1 MATRRIKITE
11 ESQKKAGNRPTAVA
25 LAYHPGVDN
34 APKVVASGSGRV
46 AEQIVALAHE
56 HDIPLYDDPA
66 LAAALSTV
74 DLGQEIPQELYMV
87 VAQVLRYIYRVI
99 ETRKIK

>member
-1 MATRRIKITE
+1 MATRRIKVSE
-11 ESQKKAGNRPTAVA
+11 ETQRKAGNRLTAVA
-25 LAYHPGVDN
+25 LAYHPGVDS
-34 APKVVASGSGRV
+34 APKVVASGSGKV

-74 DLGQEIPQELYMV
+74 DLGQEIPPELYLI

-99 ETRKIK
+99 EARKIK